1 MLEKIKINFKEK
13 IMKIAISS
21 ESTIDLTKEL
31 LEKYEIHSIPFTIL
45 LGEEMGLDG
54 DVSPREIF
62 DFVEKTKVL
71 PKTSAVNEEQFKS
84 HFEKLLQ
91 SYDAVIHISLSSDMS
106 SAYAN
111 AKSVSQSFKN
121 VFVIDSKSL
130 STGIA
135 LLAIYAQK
143 LAKIGLKP
151 EEIVKKVEAKVPYVQ
166 ASFVLKKLN
175 YLYKGGRCSS
185 LAYFGANLLG
195 IKPQIIV
202 KNGKM
207 GSYHK
212 YRGTMEKV
220 VKDYCQ
226 DTLKEF
232 NNPDLDV
239 AFVTYTVATD
249 EMIEN
254 AVNALKQAGFKNI
267 YITTAGATI
276 SSHCGEYTLGILYI
290 NSKD

>member
-1 MLEKIKINFKEK
+1 
-13 IMKIAISS
+13 MKIAISS
-21 ESTIDLTKEL
+21 ESTIDLPKDLLTK
-31 LEKYEIHSIPFTIL
+31 YDIHTIPFTIL
-45 LGEEMGLDG
+45 LGEEAKLDG
-54 DVSPREIF
+54 EIMPQEIF
-62 DFVEKTKVL
+62 DYVEKTKVL
-71 PKTSAVNEEQFKS
+71 PKTSAVNEEQYNE
-84 HFEKLLQ
+84 HFAKLLEN
-91 SYDAVIHISLSSDMS
+91 YDAIIHVSLSSEIS
-106 SAYAN
+106 SACSN
-111 AKSVSQSFKN
+111 AKNASKNFKN
-121 VFVIDSKSL
+121 VFVVDSKSL

-143 LAKIGLKP
+143 LVKIGLKP
-151 EEIVKKVEAKVPYVQ
+151 EDIVKKVEEKVPFVQ

-185 LAYFGANLLG
+185 LALFGANLLG

-202 KNGKM
+202 RNGKM

-220 VKDYCQ
+220 VNEYCK

-249 EMIEN
+249 EMVEN

-267 YITTAGATI
+267 YTTHAGATI
-276 SSHCGEYTLGILYI
+276 SSHCGENTLGILYI